1 MNPTWYLIPSPWGK
15 EFIPDVSK
23 TDKINHRKIGL
34 FIVENEKEARR
45 FIKNI
50 SPEKKQSTL
59 KLFPLN
65 KHTSAEAIDNY
76 LNPCLEGNDM
86 GLISDAGC
94 PGIADP
100 GAVILQK
107 ANPMN
112 IMVKPLVGP
121 SSILLAMM
129 SSSLNGQNF
138 AFNGYIPIDK
148 DERRKALKT
157 LENRSKKLDQSQI
170 FMETPYRNEKLLED
184 LKHVLDKETKLCIAY
199 DLTQPGEFIKTMS
212 MTLWKKTNINFHKK
226 PAIFI
231 IQKNLT
237 INPIS
242 IEPIRIDFFILIMF
256 LPIFCEQMV
265 SWLIWIGYKIQILM
279 LCCIQNSSYR

>member
-1 MNPTWYLIPSPWGK
+1 MNPTLYLIPSPLGK
-15 EFIPDVSK
+15 EFNQDDFPKQIKSIIEKLDY
-23 TDKINHRKIGL
+23 

-50 SPEKKQSTL
+50 TPEKKQSTL
-59 KLFPLN
+59 KLFPIN
-65 KHTSAEAIDNY
+65 KHTSSEAIDNY

-107 ANPMN
+107 AYPMN

-148 DERRKALKT
+148 DERRKVLKT
-157 LENRSKKLDQSQI
+157 LENRSQKLDQSQI

-184 LKHVLDKETKLCIAY
+184 LKNVLDKETKLCIAY

-212 MTLWKKTNINFHKK
+212 MSLWKKTNINFHKK

-231 IQKNLT
+231 IQK
-237 INPIS
+237 
-242 IEPIRIDFFILIMF
+242 
-256 LPIFCEQMV
+256 
-265 SWLIWIGYKIQILM
+265 QI
-279 LCCIQNSSYR
+279 